1 MVSTIPRRSPL
12 ANRAARVMPRRVSLR
27 GGVGALG
34 LLWLFTTG
42 FSAPIE
48 ALRDEIRTL
57 RTEQERLAQ
66 REESLMAKQEGMTRA
81 IKRLK
86 SDSRGQSVPFGP
98 RRLETALHQ
107 LRAVLDERETLQRQ
121 RAELSVRIEEALTR
135 LRITVRD
142 EILHLVSGTSSN
154 SDDLDRAEIRALLAL
169 YPPSPALPA
178 LPAGGEPTVILPHT
192 HPETLTEQT
201 LLLRDQRE
209 RHEVIRRRAENV
221 HNLLT
226 EELTLYRTLAER
238 ESGFEPQWQSLD
250 RQVVEAAVLIEALSE
265 RMYRMDETLRQL
277 DILMSQSVAGP

>member
-1 MVSTIPRRSPL
+1 MLRDPAFSRRDW
-12 ANRAARVMPRRVSLR
+12 RAGAR

-42 FSAPIE
+42 FSAPID

-57 RTEQERLAQ
+57 KTEQATLAQ
-66 REESLMAKQEGMTRA
+66 REESLMAKQDGMTRA

-86 SDSRGQSVPFGP
+86 SESRGQSVPFGP

-107 LRAVLDERETLQRQ
+107 LRSVLDEREALQRR
-121 RAELSVRIEEALTR
+121 RAELSVRIDEALTR

-142 EILHLVSGTSSN
+142 EILHLVSGSSSD
-154 SDDLDRAEIRALLAL
+154 SDDHGRAEIRALLAL

-178 LPAGGEPTVILPHT
+178 LPPGGEPTVILPHT

-209 RHEVIRRRAENV
+209 RHEVIRQRAENI

-250 RQVVEAAVLIEALSE
+250 RQVVEAAVLIEALNE

-277 DILMSQSVAGP
+277 DILMSQSVAEP